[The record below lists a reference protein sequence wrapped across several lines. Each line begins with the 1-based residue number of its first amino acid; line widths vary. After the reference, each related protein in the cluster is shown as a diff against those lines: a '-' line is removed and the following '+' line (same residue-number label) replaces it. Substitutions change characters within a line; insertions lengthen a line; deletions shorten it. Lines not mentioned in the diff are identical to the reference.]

1 MCLLSEAQFSFGHRL
16 SANNDHRRGGLVS
29 EVGKCQYYSTI
40 DLTKRYWQIPMAD
53 EDIHKTAFVTPVGC
67 YEFLPKLYGM
77 KDQGQRW
84 FVA

>member
-1 MCLLSEAQFSFGHRL
+1 MQILFH
-16 SANNDHRRGGLVS
+16 NTV
-29 EVGKCQYYSTI
+29 